1 MIEDVVRHAFRKLP
15 QPPRHLG
22 VAVSGGADSVCLLH
36 VLFSLAPEWG
46 VELRV
51 LHLNHQLRGEES
63 DGDEQFVAE
72 MAQSLGL
79 SYRSERVKIA
89 EGENLEQ
96 AAREARLA
104 FFARARQGDYVA
116 TGHTADDQAE
126 TVLFR
131 FLRGSGP
138 GGLAGILP
146 VTAEGLWRPMLEV
159 RRQEIREWLSSRSLP
174 SREDSTN
181 TDARFARNR
190 LRRDLLPA
198 LEREWN
204 PNLAVLL
211 GQTAM
216 LARADEEYMEAETS
230 RAMAGLGGKLA
241 SDGAYV
247 IPVAGLVALPEAIRM
262 RCLRRAVRE
271 IKGDLRGIEFQD
283 IRRVMTLLESQ
294 EGSGRLQVPG
304 VDVMRSFDW
313 VRFVKL
319 TDEPGERNWRVEVP
333 GAGRYHSPGGEVV
346 LEQGD
351 SGAAGDAPERAYN
364 EGADWVDLDRFGF
377 PLDLRNWRPG
387 DSYQRVGANR
397 EERLKELF
405 QTNRVPLWERR
416 NWPMI
421 TKDDEILWVHGFG
434 PSQAAVPVTPGRA
447 WRIMVRQK

>member
-1 MIEDVVRHAFRKLP
+1 MIEDAVRRAFHRLP
-15 QPPRHLG
+15 TPPRHLG

-36 VLFSLAPEWG
+36 VLFALAPELG

-51 LHLNHQLRGEES
+51 LHLNHQLRAEES
-63 DGDEQFVAE
+63 DGDERFVAE
-72 MAQSLGL
+72 LAQSLGL
-79 SYRSERVKIA
+79 PCTSERVRIP

-104 FFARARQGDYVA
+104 FFARLKGEGLVA

-146 VTAEGLWRPMLEV
+146 LTEQGLCRPLLEI
-159 RRQEIREWLSSRSLP
+159 RRVEIREWLSSRSLGW
-174 SREDSTN
+174 REDSSN
-181 TDARFARNR
+181 ADSRFARNR
-190 LRRDLLPA
+190 LRGDLLPV
-198 LEREWN
+198 LERDWN

-230 RAMAGLGGKLA
+230 RAMAGFGPA
-241 SDGAYV
+241 TDGAIV
-247 IPVAGLVALPEAIRM
+247 LPVAGLAALPEAIRM
-262 RCLRRAVRE
+262 RCLRRAIRQ
-271 IKGDLRGIEFQD
+271 IKGDLREIEYLD
-283 IRRVMTLLESQ
+283 VRRVSALLESQ
-294 EGSGRLQVPG
+294 DGSGRLQVPG

-319 TDEPGERNWRVEVP
+319 GVEASERNWRIEIP
-333 GAGRYHSPGGEVV
+333 GAGRYPSPGGEVL
-346 LEQGD
+346 LEQEDRCNGD
-351 SGAAGDAPERAYN
+351 AAPERAYN
-364 EGADWVDLDRFGF
+364 EGADWLDLDRFGF

-387 DSYQRVGANR
+387 DSYQRVGAKR

-421 TKDDEILWVHGFG
+421 TKDDEILWVQGFG
-434 PSQAAVPVTPGRA
+434 PSQSAAPVTPGRA